1 MEMSEREQIFEK
13 MLSDILSE
21 YDNILLRMEKL
32 RAEDKTKTVTYRELM
47 GKKMIYKNII
57 DIYKSYG
64 LA

>member
-1 MEMSEREQIFEK
+1 MSGREQDFER

-21 YDNILLRMEKL
+21 YDKMTAQMEKL

-47 GKKMIYKNII
+47 GKRMIYKNII

-64 LA
+64 LV

>member
-1 MEMSEREQIFEK
+1 MKMSEREQIFEK

-21 YDNILLRMEKL
+21 YDSIILRMEKL

-57 DIYKSYG
+57 DIYQSYG

>member
-57 DIYKSYG
+57 DIYQSYG
-64 LA
+64 LK

>member
-21 YDNILLRMEKL
+21 YDSILLRMEKL
-32 RAEDKTKTVTYRELM
+32 RSEDKTKTVTYRELM

-57 DIYKSYG
+57 DIYQSYG
-64 LA
+64 LK